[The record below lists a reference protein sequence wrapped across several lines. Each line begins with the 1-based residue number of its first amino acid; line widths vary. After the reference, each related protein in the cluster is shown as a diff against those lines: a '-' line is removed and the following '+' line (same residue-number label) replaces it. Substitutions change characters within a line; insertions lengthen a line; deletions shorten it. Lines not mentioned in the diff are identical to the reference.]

1 MNVADNEYW
10 KEIIKL
16 FKATKV
22 RRLTE
27 GRKSPWENACGA
39 SYFIAEPKQHIPP
52 KLGAFNTLL
61 RLVFQKDEGEDYHRR
76 EPYTV
81 WLHV

>member
-1 MNVADNEYW
+1 MNVTDNEYW

-16 FKATKV
+16 FKATK
-22 RRLTE
+22 
-27 GRKSPWENACGA
+27 GNACGA
-39 SYFIAEPKQHIPP
+39 GDFIAEPKQHIPP

-76 EPYTV
+76 EPYKV